1 MILILVVD
9 TPLFSVLLSFC
20 APQIAFKFSH
30 MKCPYCGYK
39 DTDVIETRDS
49 EDLTVT
55 RRRRSCG
62 KCEKR
67 FTTYERMEQIPL
79 TVIKKDGRR
88 ETFDRE
94 KLRRGIWR
102 ASGKTTLTGDV
113 VDRIVD
119 EVEKELIGGEV
130 TEFSS
135 KKIGELVAK
144 RLKKIDKIA
153 YIRFSS
159 VFKQFVDI
167 EDLEKEVHKLI

>member
-1 MILILVVD
+1 
-9 TPLFSVLLSFC
+9 
-20 APQIAFKFSH
+20 